1 MSMRSAYWRID
12 NRNWGKQL
20 DGVLFW
26 MVWIFPIGVVLA
38 LLTILNTATIFFS
51 LGMSGAIDA
60 LSESIFLLIFCIPV
74 TFNITRIKYSLNF
87 KNSMW
92 WKNTGIR
99 LSEMLSNKGLYGE
112 YIATIYAEEHLK
124 TN

>member
-1 MSMRSAYWRID
+1 
-12 NRNWGKQL
+12 
-20 DGVLFW
+20 

-51 LGMSGAIDA
+51 LGMAGAIDA

-74 TFNITRIKYSLNF
+74 TFNITRINYSLNF
-87 KNSMW
+87 KNSTW

-99 LSEMLSNKGLYGE
+99 PSEMLSDKGLYGE

-124 TN
+124 TNQVYGKILNNVFVPTPG